1 MPIFLDLFLGV
12 PRYTIYFFQDILLGG
27 SGYPFQVLAPFR
39 PEASGLHGAVGF
51 PLLSLTQFTEK

>member
-1 MPIFLDLFLGV
+1 MPIFLDLFLGI

-39 PEASGLHGAVGF
+39 WRYMVLWAFHFYP
-51 PLLSLTQFTEK
+51 